1 MLGVVSTEIHVHSLE
16 VCHYCYGNAW
26 NSPYKHGVM
35 DPEYVPLSILC
46 CHPGKDAFKVLRS
59 WNAVDGLLVT
69 VCRPHD
75 SLANSGNIYMQGI
88 LKFVCLLRT
97 ILPLRVIN
105 QGPKLKLAVEALI
118 SSSKPT
124 GDIALI
130 SWGAA
135 VKREGLLCGSR
146 HKKHHQQL

>member
-1 MLGVVSTEIHVHSLE
+1 
-16 VCHYCYGNAW
+16 
-26 NSPYKHGVM
+26 M

-118 SSSKPT
+118 SSSKPI

-130 SWGAA
+130 S
-135 VKREGLLCGSR
+135 
-146 HKKHHQQL
+146 